1 MELKSLRVKIYDTE
15 YSLKGEDEEL
25 MQEAANYVD
34 SLMNEFS
41 SKIPKQTPSTI
52 AVLTALNIAEEFL
65 KFKNLNQQSCNV
77 IKEEM
82 DSLNKQ
88 ISLFLDLTDEETI
101 EETI

>member
-15 YSLKGEDEEL
+15 YSLKGENEGL
-25 MQEAANYVD
+25 MKEAASYVD

-41 SKIPKQTPSTI
+41 SKISQQTPLTI

-65 KFKNLNQQSCNV
+65 KLKNLSQQSCNN

-82 DSLNKQ
+82 DSLNKK
-88 ISLFLDLTDEETI
+88 ISLFLDSTDEKTI
-101 EETI
+101 

>member
-25 MQEAANYVD
+25 MQEAANYVN
-34 SLMNEFS
+34 SLMNELS
-41 SKIPKQTPSTI
+41 SKMSQQTPSAI

-65 KFKNLNQQSCNV
+65 KFKSSNQQSCNS

-82 DSLNKQ
+82 DSLNEK
-88 ISLFLDLTDEETI
+88 ISLFLDSTNEKTI
-101 EETI
+101 

>member
-25 MQEAANYVD
+25 MKEAANQVD

-41 SKIPKQTPSTI
+41 TKIPDQPLSTI

-65 KFKNLNQQSCNV
+65 KFKNLSQQSCDS
-77 IKEEM
+77 IKDEM
-82 DSLNKQ
+82 DSLNKK
-88 ISLFLDLTDEETI
+88 ISLFLDITDEKTI
-101 EETI
+101 

>member
-25 MQEAANYVD
+25 MKEAANYVD

-41 SKIPKQTPSTI
+41 SKISQQTPSTI

-65 KFKNLNQQSCNV
+65 KFKNLNQQSCSN
-77 IKEEM
+77 IKDEM
-82 DSLNKQ
+82 DSLNKK
-88 ISLFLDLTDEETI
+88 ISLFLDSTNEKTI
-101 EETI
+101 